1 MLARLRNDPLLQHA
15 DFRRYWTISTL
26 NAFGSQ
32 ITTLALPLCAVLL
45 LHATPAQMGNLS
57 ALQALPFAL
66 FGLPAGVLLDRYRRM
81 PILLSSKAMFGLA
94 LASVPLAWWLGWLSM
109 PWLYLV
115 AFIMGTGNAVGGTA
129 EQVFLTFLIGREKLI
144 DAQSKMAATDSAS
157 RLLGPGLGGVLI
169 QVLSAP
175 FALALDAAS
184 FFYAMFGLSRMQ
196 AREPA
201 PTPSNQHPWRDM
213 VEGLKFVW
221 HHDLLRALA
230 WTAGIWHVLFYGY
243 SALSVLYAT
252 RILNLTPGE
261 IGTAQMFGG
270 LGVLA
275 SSLLLKPLSARIGA
289 GGVIVFGLSCTAT
302 MWAVMPLIPPMLL
315 GSHTWTLLAYGCVNL
330 VFDCGVM
337 LFFMPYVAL
346 RQRVTP
352 DAFLGRMISTMRFL
366 TVATAPLGALTA
378 GLVGEHFGIRAG
390 LGMVA
395 VSALALTIWVNVFT
409 GVRSS
414 RQ

>member
-1 MLARLRNDPLLQHA
+1 MLARFRNDPLLQNA
-15 DFRRYWTISTL
+15 DFRRYWIISTL
-26 NAFGSQ
+26 NGFGSQ

-45 LHATPAQMGNLS
+45 LHATPAQMGTLS
-57 ALQALPFAL
+57 ALQAVPFAL

-94 LASVPLAWWLGWLSM
+94 LGSVPIAWWLGWLSM

-115 AFIMGTGNAVGGTA
+115 AFLMGTGNAVGGTA

-157 RLLGPGLGGVLI
+157 RLIGPGLGGILI

-175 FALALDAAS
+175 VALALDAAS

-196 AREPA
+196 AKEPA
-201 PTPSNQHPWRDM
+201 PTPSDQHPWRDM
-213 VEGLKFVW
+213 MEGLRFVW
-221 HHDLLRALA
+221 RHDLLRALA
-230 WTAGIWHVLFYGY
+230 WTAGIWHVVFYGY
-243 SALSVLYAT
+243 AALSVLYAT
-252 RILNLTPGE
+252 HILNLTPGE

-289 GGVIVFGLSCTAT
+289 GGVIVVGLSCTAM
-302 MWAVMPLIPPMLL
+302 MWSVMPLLPPMLL
-315 GSHTWTLLAYGCVNL
+315 GSHTWTLLAYGAVTL
-330 VFDCGVM
+330 VYDCGVM

-352 DAFLGRMISTMRFL
+352 DEFLGRMISTMRFL
-366 TVATAPLGALTA
+366 TVATAPLGALA
-378 GLVGEHFGIRAG
+378 GGLVGEHFGIRAG
-390 LGMVA
+390 LALVA
-395 VSALALTIWVNVFT
+395 VSALALTIWVIGFT